1 MAMKRCANGHFY
13 DDLKHNQCPYCGGA
27 NMNISRTV
35 EIFDHENPPHITQ
48 KDINA
53 TVELRPNKAND
64 SFNKDNGKTVSLMMK
79 KKGIDPTVGWVVII
93 EGANKGNDFAIHSER
108 NYIGRDQSM
117 DITLSG
123 DTSVSS
129 YNHASISY
137 SPKNN
142 TFKLLPGDGRG
153 IVYLNGE
160 EVYAPAELK
169 KGYIIE
175 LGETKLM
182 FVPFCDDTFQW

>member
-1 MAMKRCANGHFY
+1 MAMKRCTNGHFY
-13 DDLKHNQCPYCGGA
+13 DSSKHHQCPYCSGV
-27 NMNISRTV
+27 NTNVSRTV
-35 EIFDHENPPHITQ
+35 EIFNSKKTAQ
-48 KDINA
+48 RDIDA
-53 TVELRPNKAND
+53 TVELRPNNAGS
-64 SFNKDNGKTVSLMMK
+64 SFNSDNGKTVSVIMK
-79 KKGIDPTVGWVVII
+79 KKGIDPTVGWVVIV
-93 EGANKGNDFAIHSER
+93 EGANKGDDFSIHSER

-117 DITLSG
+117 DIVLSG
-123 DTSVSS
+123 DMSVSS

-153 IVYLNGE
+153 IVYLNSE

-169 KGYIIE
+169 KGDIIE

-182 FVPFCDDTFQW
+182 FVPFCDNTFQW